1 MSKIHQCNDGSQDIT
16 GRATPREYVPCSD
29 SGGVVGQTPPPSAKA
44 LDDVGPSPTNEK
56 DKNTEFAGV
65 IIKHPLTNEI
75 WMRVNSKSNPM
86 TQISA
91 AADTAIAE
99 VASLQKLINSKI
111 K

>member
-1 MSKIHQCNDGSQDIT
+1 MNIQLINSTTKETILKIMDADI
-16 GRATPREYVPCSD
+16 G
-29 SGGVVGQTPPPSAKA
+29 A
-44 LDDVGPSPTNEK
+44 LYIIQHELLK

-75 WMRVNSKSNPM
+75 WMRVNSKSNPIN
-86 TQISA
+86 QISA

-99 VASLQKLINSKI
+99 VANLQKLINSKI